1 MPTASKLA
9 AAVAFAIVAFFA
21 ANAFATHMPEGSNP
35 GWIREVSALTGLC
48 VGWFSWNRQPVNKDM
63 MSLAGVG
70 MRTSLITTFWVL
82 LIFSIYLMIRKSMR
96 MMYDGPMEA
105 VLGIF
110 EMMLEQG
117 KELRYA
123 DVLTILGIGGAFGGI
138 FAGWAGRRWN

>member
-9 AAVAFAIVAFFA
+9 AAVAFALVAFFA

-35 GWIREVSALTGLC
+35 GWIREVSALTGLV
-48 VGWFSWNRQPVNKDM
+48 VGWFSWSRQPVNKDM

-70 MRTSLITTFWVL
+70 IRTSLITAFWVL

-117 KELRYA
+117 KEMRYA
-123 DVLTILGIGGAFGGI
+123 DILIIMGIGGAFGGV